1 MLHLH
6 STGNHSPTDQGSRVE
21 ILPCLYVWPI
31 QQSFSK
37 MLITKSSIKSIF
49 LFVKSIFL
57 SVESIFLFL
66 RIIYISVLEFCE
78 GFLEM

>member
-6 STGNHSPTDQGSRVE
+6 STRNHSPTDQGSSVE
-21 ILPCLYVWPI
+21 ILPCLHVWPI
-31 QQSFSK
+31 QHSFSK
-37 MLITKSSIKSIF
+37 MLIIKSSIKSIF
-49 LFVKSIFL
+49 LFVKSISL
-57 SVESIFLFL
+57 SVEFIFLFL